1 VLPKAMKPA
10 VECRKL
16 AALFREKAKAMP
28 AGLKGEYDY
37 LVRGFSRLARQF
49 EQDGG
54 PGKGPDK
61 LPRRRIRKKGN

>member
-1 VLPKAMKPA
+1 MLPKAMKPA

-16 AALFREKAKAMP
+16 AALFREKAKTMP

-54 PGKGPDK
+54 PGKP
-61 LPRRRIRKKGN
+61 PRRRVRKKRN